1 MSRDKIFRATNRH
14 GAVFDVPMAISED
27 MAGNGDVRHSLHTAS
42 LPVRKGPHY
51 RPETTEM
58 GGQRDHKGQSQG
70 IVGNN
75 LEPADDKSD
84 WGHGVT
90 RIRFQGNSTPRVR
103 IGKGNNEEAQL
114 CWRGG

>member
-70 IVGNN
+70 IVGTTSNPQMIN
-75 LEPADDKSD
+75 PS
-84 WGHGVT
+84 GVT
-90 RIRFQGNSTPRVR
+90 
-103 IGKGNNEEAQL
+103 E
-114 CWRGG
+114 